1 MIITCALKI
10 KKLLWA
16 IFFVLLIT
24 SVTTTAGVYARYAS
38 DAKGSDSAVVASF
51 DVTETLPATIE
62 LSMRPGDTKTVPIE
76 VKNSGDVTVSYR
88 VVATNRT
95 GNLPLAFNTPT
106 ETIASGGTQT
116 VTLTVSWDGANNS
129 ADRMG
134 KVDVIELSLIAEQV
148 D

>member
-1 MIITCALKI
+1 MIVICALKL

-16 IFFVLLIT
+16 VFFVLLVA

-38 DAKGSDSAVVASF
+38 DAKGSDSATVASF

-62 LSMRPGDTKTVPIE
+62 LSMRPGDTKTVSIE

-95 GNLPLAFNTPT
+95 GNLPLAFDTPT
-106 ETIASGGTQT
+106 ETIAAGCTQT
-116 VTLTVSWDGANNS
+116 VTLTVSWDGTNNS
-129 ADRMG
+129 ADKMG